1 MKRPEWHSGRQRG
14 WFLLSGTRACRFS
27 DNATRQIAKRLQ
39 KGLLAFLGLWLGRH
53 KSIRLKAMNER
64 EGLRSESLS
73 FPEVLATSVGLIG
86 LSMTPVLV
94 APYTFA
100 SAGNGSWLAYLFGAV
115 MLLFV
120 ALNLNQFAKRSS
132 GAGSM
137 YGYAAANLGPLPGAL
152 AGWTLIWAYAFVGA
166 SQFGAQALFWDNLLR
181 TFGVHVPAVPV
192 FIALAA
198 LLGIAAY
205 RDIQFSTILMLTL
218 EGISVIIISIILGIV
233 LVHGGPHLDA
243 PQVHLQGVQM
253 NALAGLGVA
262 TAIFSFVGFECATAF
277 GEEARKPLV
286 TIPRAVVGSVIIAGI
301 FFIVSL
307 YAETLGLRGS
317 GTTLDK
323 LSAPLWTLA
332 DIYRVGY
339 FKIPIAIGAIFSSF
353 GVALACVTSC
363 ARIILAMTRKELF
376 PAAAASIQPRFATP
390 YVAVG
395 FSLAGMIVIA
405 FAMLGAGV
413 TPINIFNYSGTLSAF
428 GFILIYAMIAIA
440 APRYLRR
447 IGDHRPIDYIIAA
460 LALLFLFV
468 PAISLF
474 YPPPTPPTNAFAYI
488 FLVYIGAGWLWFA
501 RVRQP
506 AARIRTP

>member
-1 MKRPEWHSGRQRG
+1 
-14 WFLLSGTRACRFS
+14 
-27 DNATRQIAKRLQ
+27 
-39 KGLLAFLGLWLGRH
+39 
-53 KSIRLKAMNER
+53 MNEQGR
-64 EGLRSESLS
+64 LRSNSLS

-120 ALNLNQFAKRSS
+120 ALNLNQFAKRSA

-137 YGYAAANLGPLPGAL
+137 YEYATANLGRLSGAL

-166 SQFGAQALFWDNLLR
+166 SQFGAQALFWDNLAQL
-181 TFGVHVPAVPV
+181 FAWHVPPLLIFAG
-192 FIALAA
+192 LAA
-198 LLGIAAY
+198 LLWIASY

-218 EGISVIIISIILGIV
+218 EGISVVIISVILGII
-233 LVHGGPHLDA
+233 LVRGGPHIDA
-243 PQVHLQGVQM
+243 PQLHLQGVQFS
-253 NALAGLGVA
+253 ALAGLGVA

-277 GEEARKPLV
+277 GEEARNPLV

-301 FFIVSL
+301 FFIVTL

-317 GTTLDK
+317 DTTLDK

-332 DIYRVGY
+332 DLYHVGF

-376 PAAAASIQPRFATP
+376 PPVAASIQPRFATP
-390 YVAVG
+390 YVAVAV
-395 FSLAGMIVIA
+395 SLGAMIVIGLGM
-405 FAMLGAGV
+405 FAARV
-413 TPINIFNYSGTLSAF
+413 TPINVFNYCGTLSAF
-428 GFILIYAMIAIA
+428 GFILIYAMIAVA
-440 APRYLRR
+440 APRFLRR
-447 IGDHRPIDYIIAA
+447 IGDHRASDYIIAA

-468 PAISLF
+468 PAIALF
-474 YPPPTPPTNAFAYI
+474 YPPPAPPTNAFAYI
-488 FLVYIGAGWLWFA
+488 FVAYMVAGWVWFGL
-501 RVRQP
+501 VRQP
-506 AARIRTP
+506 AARTRTP